1 MSIVDLCQLDITY
14 AGLGGGVSCCV
25 KFLGIATFNLNSQDK
40 NKRKMPI
47 EHGHEPTITADGRIY
62 LVFEKATQGTLLRFL
77 SSHFQGLD
85 FIKCWDRLVDCLL
98 SIATGI
104 NVLHKHGVLHR

>member
-1 MSIVDLCQLDITY
+1 MAIVDLFQLDTTY
-14 AGLGGGVSCCV
+14 ASLGGGVVCCV

-40 NKRKMPI
+40 NKSKMPI
-47 EHGHEPTITADGRIY
+47 EHGHESKINADRKIY
-62 LVFEKATQGTLLRFL
+62 LVFEKASQGTLLRFL
-77 SSHFQGLD
+77 SSHLQGLD